1 MALLVQVFPLTN
13 ILRCS
18 PLRLGPFFR
27 PIVAVRPL
35 RPAKDHRLGE
45 PLPPQLPNPTQ
56 AFQLAITIF
65 QYIQYLLIT

>member
-56 AFQLAITIF
+56 ALSIA
-65 QYIQYLLIT
+65 LLFLFILFRVY

>member
-1 MALLVQVFPLTN
+1 MALLVQVSPLTN

-18 PLRLGPFFR
+18 PLRLGPYFR

-45 PLPPQLPNPTQ
+45 PLPLQLPNPTQ
-56 AFQLAITIF
+56 ALSIALLFL
-65 QYIQYLLIT
+65 YILN